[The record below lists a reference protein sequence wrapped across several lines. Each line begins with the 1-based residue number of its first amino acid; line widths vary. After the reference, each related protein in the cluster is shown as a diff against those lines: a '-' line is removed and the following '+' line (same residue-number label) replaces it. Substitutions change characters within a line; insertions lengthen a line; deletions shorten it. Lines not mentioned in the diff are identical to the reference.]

1 MRKNVIIVICLGILI
16 GYVFGNIIFNNYEGK
31 EYIESDGNIYY
42 VQYGVYTTEEA
53 AKENSSKLD
62 NYKIVEED
70 DKYYIYLGVT
80 TSHEV
85 ALKIQEY
92 YKGKDIYTYIRS
104 DYVTNSETLDLLK
117 EFDKT
122 LEKTDDYKEINEVM
136 KEIFENNSL
145 KL

>member
-31 EYIESDGNIYY
+31 EYLESDGNIYY
-42 VQYGVYTTEEA
+42 VQYGVYTTLDA
-53 AKENSSKLD
+53 AKENSQKLD

-92 YKGKDIYTYIRS
+92 YKGKDIYTYIRT
-104 DYVTNSETLDLLK
+104 YTL
-117 EFDKT
+117 
-122 LEKTDDYKEINEVM
+122 
-136 KEIFENNSL
+136 
-145 KL
+145 